1 MPSEDDTRAPS
12 PGAQRRP
19 NGLEPALPPG
29 VDSDSRGRL
38 TTYTPDGDVL
48 VVGADEDGRVE
59 VTVTGGR
66 ASLPRDDADRLVA
79 MILHVREYGT
89 YDPQAKER
97 RVVRP

>member
-1 MPSEDDTRAPS
+1 MTDQDDTRAPS

-29 VDSDSRGRL
+29 VDRDPRGRL
-38 TTYTPDGDVL
+38 VAYTADGDL
-48 VVGADEDGRVE
+48 LIAAADEDGCLE
-59 VTVTGGR
+59 VGVSGGR
-66 ASLPRDDADRLVA
+66 SSLPRDDADRLVA
-79 MILHVREYGT
+79 MILHVREWGT

>member
-1 MPSEDDTRAPS
+1 MTDGPPTHEH
-12 PGAQRRP
+12 RP

-29 VDSDSRGRL
+29 VERDSRGRL
-38 TTYTPDGDVL
+38 VAYTPDGDVL

-59 VTVTGGR
+59 VSVSGGR
-66 ASLPRDDADRLVA
+66 ASLTRDDADRLVA
-79 MILHVREYGT
+79 MILHVREWGT